1 MRGGFAYDYPQLMKS
16 KSIIYH
22 FHKAVLVDRI
32 LKHHVM
38 SYKNRKEKK
47 KKKKR
52 KILHFS
58 FKLTSQQEKTKTIFS
73 VHSER
78 CVGYKQT
85 ITVIIFQK

>member
-38 SYKNRKEKK
+38 SYKNRKKK
-47 KKKKR
+47 KKK
-52 KILHFS
+52 
-58 FKLTSQQEKTKTIFS
+58 EKKNIA
-73 VHSER
+73 
-78 CVGYKQT
+78 
-85 ITVIIFQK
+85 FQL

>member
-47 KKKKR
+47 KKEKKN
-52 KILHFS
+52 IA
-58 FKLTSQQEKTKTIFS
+58 
-73 VHSER
+73 
-78 CVGYKQT
+78 
-85 ITVIIFQK
+85 FQL